1 MAITRAF
8 GDWNLKNKGLISE
21 PALNKIVLKK
31 GDTILVAS
39 DGIWDVIS
47 DEVYIN

>member
-1 MAITRAF
+1 
-8 GDWNLKNKGLISE
+8 
-21 PALNKIVLKK
+21 LKK

>member
-1 MAITRAF
+1 MIK
-8 GDWNLKNKGLISE
+8 KNNFS
-21 PALNKIVLKK
+21 LKK